1 MRIDLTDTVAIVTGA
16 SSGIGEATARTM
28 AAAGARV
35 ALVGRDVARLEGVRT
50 RIAADGGEALAL
62 ALDLGDGDTAA
73 EAATRTVD
81 AFGGIDA
88 IVHNAGLFEAG
99 PLADAPVASLD
110 RQWAVNV
117 RAPYVL
123 TRAALPHLRERSSL
137 VFISSS
143 VVRAGFPGLAAYT
156 ATKGAVDAMAR
167 SLAAE
172 LAPRTRVNTIAPGF
186 VGTPMVAAQYAADP
200 AMEPGLISRTP
211 VGFVGRPEDIAHG
224 VAFLCSSASAYTHGS
239 TLVIDGGWTAQG

>member
-62 ALDLGDGDTAA
+62 ALDLGDGDAAA

-186 VGTPMVAAQYAADP
+186 VGTPMVTAQYAADP
-200 AMEPGLISRTP
+200 AMEPGPISRTP

>member
-1 MRIDLTDTVAIVTGA
+1 MRLELNDTVAIVTGA

-28 AAAGARV
+28 AGAGARV
-35 ALVGRDVARLEGVRT
+35 ALVGRDVARLEGVRAG
-50 RIAADGGEALAL
+50 IEAAGGEALAL
-62 ALDLGDGDTAA
+62 AIDLGDGDAAA
-73 EAATRTVD
+73 EVATRTVA
-81 AFGGIDA
+81 AFGAIDA

-99 PLADAPVASLD
+99 PFAETPVASLD

-123 TRAALPHLRERSSL
+123 TRAALPHLRERSSI

-172 LAPRTRVNTIAPGF
+172 LAPRTRVNTVAPGF
-186 VGTPMVAAQYAADP
+186 VGTPMVVAQYAADP
-200 AMEPGLISRTP
+200 EMEPGLISRTP
-211 VGFVGRPEDIAHG
+211 VGFVGRPEDIAHA
-224 VAFLCSSASAYTHGS
+224 VTFLCSSASAYTHGT
-239 TLVIDGGWTAQG
+239 TLVVDGGWTAQG

>member
-1 MRIDLTDTVAIVTGA
+1 MRLELNDTVAIVTGA
-16 SSGIGEATARTM
+16 SSGIGEATACTM

-35 ALVGRDVARLEGVRT
+35 ALVGRDRERLEGVRA
-50 RIAADGGEALAL
+50 RIEAGGGEAIAL
-62 ALDLGDGDTAA
+62 AIDLGDGDVAA
-73 EAATRTVD
+73 DVAARTVD

-99 PLADAPVASLD
+99 LLADAPVASLD

-123 TRAALPHLRERSSL
+123 TRAALPHLREGSSI

-172 LAPRTRVNTIAPGF
+172 LAPRTRVNTVAPGF
-186 VGTPMVAAQYAADP
+186 VGTPMVTSQFAADP
-200 AMEPGLISRTP
+200 EMEPGLISKTP
-211 VGFVGRPEDIAHG
+211 VGFVGRPQDIAHG
-224 VAFLCSSASAYTHGS
+224 VTFLCSSASAYTHGT